1 MEIALTFTDGS
12 KSTTCMLLDAS
23 AGGTMKNK
31 TAAEMRELID
41 NMFLKEYHPQSKNM
55 GVVKKHGVLILE
67 THDAL
72 LESNKLLSDKIE
84 ALAKRLE
91 AQEVAK
97 MSINGV
103 SYNFLS
109 KLMKVVHAFQ
119 QVWGYLKN
127 MSSIWVCIP
136 DNNEIPNPTISIPA
150 G

>member
-72 LESNKLLSDKIE
+72 LESNKLLSDKIK

-109 KLMKVVHAFQ
+109 KLSGACLSASLGLSEEHVKYMGVYTRQ
-119 QVWGYLKN
+119 QR
-127 MSSIWVCIP
+127 
-136 DNNEIPNPTISIPA
+136 NP
-150 G
+150 